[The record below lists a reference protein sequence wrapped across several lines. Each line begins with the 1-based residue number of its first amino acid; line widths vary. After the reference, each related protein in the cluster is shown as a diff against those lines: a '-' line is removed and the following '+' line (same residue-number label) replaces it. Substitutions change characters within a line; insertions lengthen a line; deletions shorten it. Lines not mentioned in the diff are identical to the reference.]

1 MPIPVHGRTMV
12 PMDRDSSIQEM
23 SEQHIAH
30 ERRQLDE
37 RLRALNDEIR
47 EYPQPIARCDAQLA
61 GLLEERLRVRARL
74 EALATF

>member
-1 MPIPVHGRTMV
+1 
-12 PMDRDSSIQEM
+12 MDRDPSIQDV
-23 SEQHIAH
+23 SPQQLAH
-30 ERRQLDE
+30 ERKQLDE

-61 GLLEERLRVRARL
+61 GLLEERLRVRAHL

>member
-1 MPIPVHGRTMV
+1 
-12 PMDRDSSIQEM
+12 MDRDVSFQGPNPLE
-23 SEQHIAH
+23 H
-30 ERRQLDE
+30 ERAKLAE

-61 GLLEERLRVRARL
+61 GLLEDRLRIRARL